1 MAQAFRLRL
10 WSGACVPR
18 RGFDVRRETRETRD
32 VHKDVRCLDKETE
45 LITCVA
51 ANGLFKSIR
60 GSNIV

>member
-10 WSGACVPR
+10 WSGARLPR
-18 RGFDVRRETRETRD
+18 RGLDVRRETRD
-32 VHKDVRCLDKETE
+32 VHKDVRRLDKETE
-45 LITCVA
+45 FIIWVA